1 MATEIEV
8 VTDARADTTIAR
20 EIARAGSDTRRALS
34 GWALTSGL
42 PSGGGAGGGG
52 VLVVDNFDGTASIT
66 VTDPAAASIIDHGD
80 GTITLTLGGTT
91 P

>member
-8 VTDARADTTIAR
+8 VTDARADGTIAR
-20 EIARAGSDTRRALS
+20 EIARTGSDTRRALS

-42 PSGGGAGGGG
+42 PTGGGTGGGG
-52 VLVVDNFDGTASIT
+52 VLVVDHFDGTATIT
-66 VTDPAAASIIDHGD
+66 VTDPAAASITDHGD

>member
-20 EIARAGSDTRRALS
+20 EIARTGSDTRRALS
-34 GWALTSGL
+34 GYLLTSGVT
-42 PSGGGAGGGG
+42 PGGGTGGGG
-52 VLVVDNFDGTASIT
+52 VTVVDHFNGTATITVTATAQASIT
-66 VTDPAAASIIDHGD
+66 DHGD

>member
-1 MATEIEV
+1 MADIEI

-42 PSGGGAGGGG
+42 PSGGGTGGGG

>member
-42 PSGGGAGGGG
+42 PSGGGSGGGG

-80 GTITLTLGGTT
+80 GTITLTIGGTT

>member
-42 PSGGGAGGGG
+42 PSGGGTGGGG

-80 GTITLTLGGTT
+80 GTITLTIGGTA
-91 P
+91 

>member
-1 MATEIEV
+1 MAEIEI

-42 PSGGGAGGGG
+42 PSGGGTGGGG
-52 VLVVDNFDGTASIT
+52 VLVVDNFDGTATIT

>member
-1 MATEIEV
+1 MAEIEI

-42 PSGGGAGGGG
+42 PSGGGTGGGG

-66 VTDPAAASIIDHGD
+66 VTDPAAASITDHGD

>member
-1 MATEIEV
+1 MAEIEI

-42 PSGGGAGGGG
+42 PSGGGTGGGG

-66 VTDPAAASIIDHGD
+66 VTDPAAASITDHGD
-80 GTITLTLGGTT
+80 GTITLTIGGT

>member
-42 PSGGGAGGGG
+42 PSGGGTGGGG

-66 VTDPAAASIIDHGD
+66 VTDPAGASIIDHGD
-80 GTITLTLGGTT
+80 GTITLTLGGT

>member
-1 MATEIEV
+1 MAEIEI

-42 PSGGGAGGGG
+42 PSGGGTGGGG

-66 VTDPAAASIIDHGD
+66 VTDPAAASITDHGD
-80 GTITLTLGGTT
+80 GTITLLLGIEA

>member
-1 MATEIEV
+1 MAEIEV
-8 VTDARADTTIAR
+8 VTDARADGTIAR
-20 EIARAGSDTRRALS
+20 EIARTGSDPRRALS

-42 PSGGGAGGGG
+42 PTGGGG
-52 VLVVDNFDGTASIT
+52 VVVVDHFDGTATIT

>member
-42 PSGGGAGGGG
+42 PSGGGTGGGG

-66 VTDPAAASIIDHGD
+66 VTDPAAASITDHGD

>member
-1 MATEIEV
+1 MAEIEI

-42 PSGGGAGGGG
+42 PSGGGTGGGG